1 MKKII
6 ALILVVVLS
15 FGVCS
20 ISFASGIEDDNNDYS
35 WELSQIEG
43 APKIER
49 WKYTSDTS
57 QGCLVDGGQYIGN
70 ASVTGNKELQ
80 KLLYLRRENG
90 RRTPRRIWN
99 RNMEYGRCRSTVK
112 NLPERISARFYR
124 KSFLSFR
131 YLKFS
136 FLFQNG
142 WRCFQETTRSNKI

>member
-70 ASVTGNKELQ
+70 ASVTGNKGVTKIIIFMYPQ
-80 KLLYLRRENG
+80 KK
-90 RRTPRRIWN
+90 IW
-99 RNMEYGRCRSTVK
+99 
-112 NLPERISARFYR
+112 
-124 KSFLSFR
+124 
-131 YLKFS
+131 
-136 FLFQNG
+136 
-142 WRCFQETTRSNKI
+142 

>member
-70 ASVTGNKELQ
+70 ASVTGNKGVTKIIIFMYPQ
-80 KLLYLRRENG
+80 
-90 RRTPRRIWN
+90 
-99 RNMEYGRCRSTVK
+99 K
-112 NLPERISARFYR
+112 NLVMVGQILQHSKIHSQHRKTATRFTSDGRNIFY
-124 KSFLSFR
+124 FFYCL
-131 YLKFS
+131 LD
-136 FLFQNG
+136 G
-142 WRCFQETTRSNKI
+142 

>member
-70 ASVTGNKELQ
+70 ASVTGNKGVTKIIIFMYPQ
-80 KLLYLRRENG
+80 KKSGDGWTNLTTFKDTKNG
-90 RRTPRRIWN
+90 RKTATRFTSDG
-99 RNMEYGRCRSTVK
+99 RN
-112 NLPERISARFYR
+112 IFY
-124 KSFLSFR
+124 FFYCL
-131 YLKFS
+131 LD
-136 FLFQNG
+136 G
-142 WRCFQETTRSNKI
+142 

>member
-6 ALILVVVLS
+6 ALIMVVVLS

-70 ASVTGNKELQ
+70 ASVTGNKGVTKIIIFMYPQ
-80 KLLYLRRENG
+80 KKSGDGWTNLTTFKDTL
-90 RRTPRRIWN
+90 TVWIFF
-99 RNMEYGRCRSTVK
+99 CKFRSSM
-112 NLPERISARFYR
+112 IIDAA
-124 KSFLSFR
+124 
-131 YLKFS
+131 
-136 FLFQNG
+136 
-142 WRCFQETTRSNKI
+142 

>member
-20 ISFASGIEDDNNDYS
+20 ISFASGIEDGNNDYS

-70 ASVTGNKELQ
+70 ASVTGNKGVTKIIIFMYSQ
-80 KLLYLRRENG
+80 KKSG
-90 RRTPRRIWN
+90 DGWT
-99 RNMEYGRCRSTVK
+99 
-112 NLPERISARFYR
+112 NL
-124 KSFLSFR
+124 
-131 YLKFS
+131 
-136 FLFQNG
+136 
-142 WRCFQETTRSNKI
+142 TTFKDTLAA

>member
-35 WELSQIEG
+35 LELSQIEG

-70 ASVTGNKELQ
+70 ASVTGNKGVTKIIIFMYPQ
-80 KLLYLRRENG
+80 KKSG
-90 RRTPRRIWN
+90 DGWT
-99 RNMEYGRCRSTVK
+99 
-112 NLPERISARFYR
+112 NL
-124 KSFLSFR
+124 
-131 YLKFS
+131 
-136 FLFQNG
+136 
-142 WRCFQETTRSNKI
+142 TTFKDTKAA